1 MTTGYQPTS
10 TYSERADD
18 RLHLGLVLTDEEIEA
33 TPVNNACEDSD
44 AWVKNGAVLGVEGSY
59 ESRRRRGYDAD
70 GSRGAANQYG
80 SRRRRGYD
88 ADGSRGPANPS
99 GGRGVSWGTIL
110 LAQVTRTLIV
120 SGSPSTSRAAG
131 PRGRCPARLAR
142 SWRGTRAP
150 CRKLLS
156 RRVPFRPSPPL
167 RNIHVVAAV
176 RNPASAEDLHGITS
190 QVRVPRGLQ
199 HAVHRLGVVVQAGR
213 APQDASTRVSPRL
226 SGIVRPRL

>member
-33 TPVNNACEDSD
+33 TPVNNACEDSN

-59 ESRRRRGYDAD
+59 E
-70 GSRGAANQYG
+70 